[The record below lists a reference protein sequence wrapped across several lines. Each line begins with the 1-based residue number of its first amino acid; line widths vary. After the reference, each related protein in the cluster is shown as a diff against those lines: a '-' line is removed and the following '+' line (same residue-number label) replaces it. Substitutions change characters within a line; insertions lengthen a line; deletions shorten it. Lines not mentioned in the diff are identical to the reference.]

1 MKKPKR
7 RQGHIVSYLSEVHKA
22 QCGAGEQNGSVEF
35 TGQNTEEIAKDE
47 NKSSSYEEALAQ
59 VPANKEHNDVANSAL
74 SRDEQTSQSKE
85 KAAADNAEQRRRVHT
100 VYEQY
105 FISFMRIRYA
115 WCIFSLLICWLGVD
129 LVVLFANAMGA
140 LNAKVLFICVASLGG
155 AWVGNMIVY
164 SLWGRQNIKDVKS
177 YYTLT
182 DEAQRIDFEGKNIQ
196 LRLWR
201 SVRGSWGC
209 VVGALIGLVV
219 GHSVSRCWWPFG
231 ESSVQ
236 FHLSDPVIMTLIGSS
251 TASVIGVFLIVLH
264 WLFPHEDEEND
275 KKKKETKS
283 NE

>member
-1 MKKPKR
+1 MSFTAEIRKVRP
-7 RQGHIVSYLSEVHKA
+7 GSHSGSEVCEAVVVEQEALNK
-22 QCGAGEQNGSVEF
+22 GER
-35 TGQNTEEIAKDE
+35 
-47 NKSSSYEEALAQ
+47 KSATYEEALAHA
-59 VPANKEHNDVANSAL
+59 PANKEHNDVANSAL

-100 VYEQY
+100 VYEKY

-140 LNAKVLFICVASLGG
+140 LNAKVLFICVSSLGG
-155 AWVGNMIVY
+155 AWVGNMILY

-182 DEAQRIDFEGKNIQ
+182 DVAQRIDFEEKNIQ

-264 WLFPHEDEEND
+264 WLFPHEDEEKE
-275 KKKKETKS
+275 KKKKENK
-283 NE
+283 

>member
-1 MKKPKR
+1 M
-7 RQGHIVSYLSEVHKA
+7 
-22 QCGAGEQNGSVEF
+22 
-35 TGQNTEEIAKDE
+35 
-47 NKSSSYEEALAQ
+47 
-59 VPANKEHNDVANSAL
+59 ANSAL

-100 VYEQY
+100 VYEKY

-177 YYTLT
+177 YYVIT
-182 DEAQRIDFEGKNIQ
+182 DVAQRIDFEEKNIQ

-209 VVGALIGLVV
+209 VAGAIIGL
-219 GHSVSRCWWPFG
+219 GIAHSVSRYFWPFG
-231 ESSVQ
+231 EPCVQ

-264 WLFPHEDEEND
+264 WLFPHGEEEKE